1 MYLGISPSKFDEL
14 RKSGRIG
21 PAKILDGRKLYAVEM
36 LDEFFDALPDEAHDA
51 AEDWTVQ
58 FMSTIASQGM
68 PRRLPPG
75 CVEDRDRHGN
85 IRIYFRVK
93 GRPKIRLRGT
103 PWTPEFMAAYD
114 AAKGQSAPIMGKDI
128 APGTWRW
135 LCVRYL
141 AECADYLR
149 LDSRTKRVRRGIL
162 ENTFDEPIAPGS
174 PKLFRDLPLSLMAA
188 DAVEVLR
195 DRKLA
200 FPEAAN
206 SRLKAIRAVFKWAL
220 RKKGPDGKALVSNNP
235 ARDVAYLKSNNP
247 SGYHTW
253 ALDEVRRFEQQHA
266 IGTKARLALAL
277 LLFTGQRRSDITRL
291 GRQHVRDGKISL
303 RNLRDEI
310 ESPRGSSCPSYPR
323 CNGLSMRRRPVRSTF
338 LVNDFG
344 RPFTDAGFG
353 NWFRDRCVE
362 AGVPG
367 RAHGLRKAGATIAAN
382 NGATAHQLMA
392 IFGWDTLKMAEAYT
406 RAADQERLAGSA
418 MHMLEAPEQNGK
430 KPCPTEPAGG
440 TFTGKILKNQ
450 KGKSADGARGGNRT
464 PTPCGTRF

>member
-1 MYLGISPSKFDEL
+1 
-14 RKSGRIG
+14 
-21 PAKILDGRKLYAVEM
+21 
-36 LDEFFDALPDEAHDA
+36 
-51 AEDWTVQ
+51 
-58 FMSTIASQGM
+58 
-68 PRRLPPG
+68 
-75 CVEDRDRHGN
+75 
-85 IRIYFRVK
+85 
-93 GRPKIRLRGT
+93 
-103 PWTPEFMAAYD
+103 MAAYD
-114 AAKGQSAPIMGKDI
+114 AAKGPSTPIVGKDI

-162 ENTFDEPIAPGS
+162 ENTFDEPIAPSS
-174 PKLFRDLPLSLMAA
+174 PKLFRDLPLSLMGA

-235 ARDVAYLKSNNP
+235 ARDIAYLKSNNP

-253 ALDEVRRFEQQHA
+253 TLDEVRRFKQQHA

-291 GRQHVRDGKISL
+291 GRQHVRDGKL
-303 RNLRDEI
+303 LLTQFKGRNKKPKKLVLPILPALQQIIDA
-310 ESPRGSSCPSYPR
+310 SPTGE
-323 CNGLSMRRRPVRSTF
+323 MTF

-362 AGVPG
+362 AGIPG

-406 RAADQERLAGSA
+406 RAADQERLAESA
-418 MHMLEAPEQNGK
+418 MHMLEAQEQNGK
-430 KPCPTEPAGG
+430 QPCPTEPAGG
-440 TFTGKILKNQ
+440 TFTGKNPEESKI
-450 KGKSADGARGGNRT
+450 KSTDGARGGNRT